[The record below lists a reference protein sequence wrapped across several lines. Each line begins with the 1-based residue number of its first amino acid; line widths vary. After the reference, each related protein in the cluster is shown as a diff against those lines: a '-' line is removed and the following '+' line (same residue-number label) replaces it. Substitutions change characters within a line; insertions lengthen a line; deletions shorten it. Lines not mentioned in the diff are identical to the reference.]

1 MLWGEISLF
10 WTCGHD
16 SQCIHAGE
24 SSCLFLSICTCL
36 ERIDRFYTRFSRSP
50 VCFGG
55 DQDVLDML
63 RKEPELV
70 SGSVTSC
77 CHVLVEISVF

>member
-1 MLWGEISLF
+1 M
-10 WTCGHD
+10 
-16 SQCIHAGE
+16 
-24 SSCLFLSICTCL
+24 
-36 ERIDRFYTRFSRSP
+36 
-50 VCFGG
+50 CFGG